1 MAVEAPVPTKTSPS
15 TARADGLPAVAPPVT
30 TRRALLGLG
39 LGNTLEWYDWM
50 IFGLLAALIGP
61 QFFPGDDPVASTL
74 SALAVFAVGFAVR
87 PLGGVLLGTVAD
99 RIGRRRVMLWSVGAM
114 AVTTLVV
121 AVMPTYDTLGIWA
134 GIVLLVCRLVQGAST
149 GIEAP
154 LSTAYAVELSPEGRE
169 GRAAG
174 LMSFFVNLGIL
185 LASLVS
191 FISSLALGADAML
204 EWGWRIPFA
213 FGAVL
218 GLVVVWLR
226 RALPES
232 LTEEDKSEAA
242 TEGNTIWGGV
252 GKHWLGLLAIIFVV
266 GAAQAF
272 NYAWNVGLPSLAR
285 GSFAENPTKVFAI
298 TTGLALV
305 LLIGSPITGRLADKY
320 SLSKTFVITR
330 LLAIPTIFLMLVY
343 TKPGLLG
350 FAGVL
355 LGGSIVLVLNM
366 TLYNLVA
373 TSLMP
378 KYCRATGVAL
388 GYGIA
393 VAVFGGTASY
403 LIVWLQSQGLD
414 WVFPVY
420 VAVLSLISVVLYLAA
435 RRSSGTFCGK

>member
-1 MAVEAPVPTKTSPS
+1 MSVEAPVPTQSSAPV
-15 TARADGLPAVAPPVT
+15 AADGLPAVAPPVE
-30 TRRALLGLG
+30 RRAMLGLG

-61 QFFPGDDPVASTL
+61 QFFPGDDPVAATL
-74 SALAVFAVGFAVR
+74 SALAVFAVGFAMR
-87 PLGGVLLGTVAD
+87 PLGGVLLGNVAD
-99 RIGRRRVMLWSVGAM
+99 KIGRRQVMLWSIGTM
-114 AVTTLVV
+114 AATTLVI
-121 AVMPTYDTLGIWA
+121 ALLPTYKSIGVWA
-134 GIVLLVCRLVQGAST
+134 GVVLLVCRLVQGAST

-154 LSTAYAVELSPEGRE
+154 LSTAYAVELSPAGRE

-174 LMSFFVNLGIL
+174 LMSFYVNLGIL

-191 FISSLALGADAML
+191 FVSSLSLGTDAML
-204 EWGWRIPFA
+204 EWGWRIPFF
-213 FGAVL
+213 FGAAL
-218 GLVVVWLR
+218 GLIVVWLR

-232 LTEEDKSEAA
+232 LTEEDKLTARE
-242 TEGNTIWGGV
+242 EGKTIWGGI
-252 GKHWLGLLAIIFVV
+252 GKHWLGLVAIIFVV
-266 GAAQAF
+266 GAAQAY

-285 GSFAENPTKVFAI
+285 GAFGENPTKVFAI
-298 TTGLALV
+298 TTALALV

-330 LLAIPTIFLMLVY
+330 LLAIPTVFLMLLYV
-343 TKPGLLG
+343 KPGIFG

-355 LGGSIVLVLNM
+355 LGGSVVLVLNM
-366 TLYNLVA
+366 TLYNVVS

-403 LIVWLQSQGLD
+403 LLVWLQSKGLD

-420 VAVLSLISVVLYLAA
+420 VAVLSAISVVAYLAA
-435 RRSSGTFCGK
+435 RRSSGTFAGK

>member
-1 MAVEAPVPTKTSPS
+1 MAVEAPLPTQAPSPV
-15 TARADGLPAVAPPVT
+15 AADGLPAVAPPAD
-30 TRRALLGLG
+30 RRAMLGLG

-61 QFFPGDDPVASTL
+61 QFFPSSTPVGATL
-74 SALAVFAVGFAVR
+74 SALAVFGVGFAMR

-99 RIGRRRVMLWSVGAM
+99 RIGRRQVMLWSIGTM
-114 AVTTLVV
+114 AVTTLAI
-121 AVMPTYDTLGIWA
+121 AVLPTYKTIGVWA
-134 GIVLLVCRLVQGAST
+134 GVVLLVCRLVQGAST

-154 LSTAYAVELSPEGRE
+154 LSTSYAVELSPAGRE

-174 LMSFFVNLGIL
+174 LMSFYVNLGIL

-191 FISSLALGADAML
+191 FVSSLTLGTDAML
-204 EWGWRIPFA
+204 AWGWRIPFI
-213 FGAVL
+213 FGAAL

-232 LTEEDKSEAA
+232 LTEEEKTTARE
-242 TEGNTIWGGV
+242 TGTTIWGGV

-266 GAAQAF
+266 GAAQAY

-285 GSFAENPTKVFAI
+285 GAFGENPTKVFAI
-298 TTGLALV
+298 TTALALV
-305 LLIGSPITGRLADKY
+305 LLIGSPITGRLADRY
-320 SLSKTFVITR
+320 RLSKTFVITR
-330 LLAIPTIFLMLVY
+330 LLAIPTIFLMLLYV
-343 TKPGLLG
+343 KPGIVG

-355 LGGSIVLVLNM
+355 LGGSVVLVLNM
-366 TLYNLVA
+366 TLYNVIA

-388 GYGIA
+388 GYGVA

-403 LIVWLQSQGLD
+403 LLVWLQSNGLN

-420 VAVLSLISVVLYLAA
+420 VAVLSAISVVLYLAA
-435 RRSSGTFCGK
+435 RRSSGTFCGE

>member
-1 MAVEAPVPTKTSPS
+1 MAVEAPMQSATTTTP
-15 TARADGLPAVAPPVT
+15 ADGLPAVAPPT

-61 QFFPGDDPVASTL
+61 QFFPGGDPVASTL
-74 SALAVFAVGFAVR
+74 SALAVFAVGFAIR

-99 RIGRRRVMLWSVGAM
+99 KIGRRRVMLWSVGAM
-114 AVTTLVV
+114 AATTLVI
-121 AVMPTYDTLGIWA
+121 AVLPTYESIGIWA

-191 FISSLALGADAML
+191 FLSSLALGTDAML

-213 FGAVL
+213 FGAALGVL
-218 GLVVVWLR
+218 VIWLR

-242 TEGNTIWGGV
+242 TQGNTIWGGI
-252 GKHWLGLLAIIFVV
+252 GKHWLGLAAIIAVV
-266 GAAQAF
+266 GAAQAY

-285 GSFAENPTKVFAI
+285 GTFGEDPTLVFAI
-298 TTGLALV
+298 TTGLAVV
-305 LLIGSPITGRLADKY
+305 LLIGSPLTGALADKY
-320 SLSKTFVITR
+320 SLSKTFLVTR
-330 LLAIPTIFLMLVY
+330 LLAIPSVFLMLLY
-343 TKPGLLG
+343 TEPGILG
-350 FAGVL
+350 FAAVL
-355 LGGSIVLVLNM
+355 LGGSVVLVLNM
-366 TLYNLVA
+366 TLYNVIA

-403 LIVWLQSQGLD
+403 LLVWLQSEGLD

-420 VAVLSLISVVLYLAA
+420 VAVLSAISVVVYLAA

>member
-1 MAVEAPVPTKTSPS
+1 MSVEAPVPTKPESVLI
-15 TARADGLPAVAPPVT
+15 DGLPAVAPPAA

-61 QFFPGDDPVASTL
+61 QFFPSTDPVAATL

-99 RIGRRRVMLWSVGAM
+99 RIGRRRVMLWSIGAM
-114 AVTTLVV
+114 AATTLVI
-121 AVMPTYDTLGIWA
+121 ALLPTYESIGVWA
-134 GIVLLVCRLVQGAST
+134 GVVLLVCRLIQGAST

-154 LSTAYAVELSPEGRE
+154 LSTAYAVELSPEGKE

-191 FISSLALGADAML
+191 FLSSLALGTEAML
-204 EWGWRIPFA
+204 EWGWRIPFI
-213 FGAVL
+213 FGAAL
-218 GLVVVWLR
+218 GVVVVWLR

-242 TEGNTIWGGV
+242 TEGNTIWGGI
-252 GKHWLGLLAIIFVV
+252 GKHWLGLVAIIFVV
-266 GAAQAF
+266 GAAQAY

-285 GSFAENPTKVFAI
+285 GAFGEDPTMVFAI
-298 TTGLALV
+298 TTGLAVV
-305 LLIGSPITGRLADKY
+305 LLIGSPLTGALADRY
-320 SLSKTFVITR
+320 SLSKTFMITR
-330 LLAIPTIFLMLVY
+330 LLAIPSIFLRLLY
-343 TKPGLLG
+343 TEPGILG
-350 FAGVL
+350 FAAVI
-355 LGGSIVLVLNM
+355 LGGSVVLVLNM
-366 TLYNLVA
+366 TLYNVVA

-403 LIVWLQSQGLD
+403 LLVWLQSQGLD

-420 VAVLSLISVVLYLAA
+420 VAVLSVISVVAYLAA

>member
-1 MAVEAPVPTKTSPS
+1 MSVEAPVPTKPQSVLI
-15 TARADGLPAVAPPVT
+15 DGLPAVAPPAA

-61 QFFPGDDPVASTL
+61 QFFPSTDPVAATL

-99 RIGRRRVMLWSVGAM
+99 RIGRRRVMLWSIGAM
-114 AVTTLVV
+114 AATTLVI
-121 AVMPTYDTLGIWA
+121 ALLPTYESIGVWA
-134 GIVLLVCRLVQGAST
+134 GFVLLLCRLIQGAST

-154 LSTAYAVELSPEGRE
+154 LSTSYAVELSPEGKE

-191 FISSLALGADAML
+191 FISSLALGTDAML
-204 EWGWRIPFA
+204 EWGWRIPFV
-213 FGAVL
+213 FGAAL
-218 GLVVVWLR
+218 GVVVVWLR

-242 TEGNTIWGGV
+242 AEGNTIWGGI
-252 GKHWLGLLAIIFVV
+252 GKHWLGLVAIIAVV
-266 GAAQAF
+266 GAAQAY

-285 GSFAENPTKVFAI
+285 GTFGEDPTKVFAI
-298 TTGLALV
+298 TTGLAVV

-330 LLAIPTIFLMLVY
+330 LLAIPTIFLMLLY
-343 TKPGLLG
+343 TKPGILG
-350 FAGVL
+350 FAGVI
-355 LGGSIVLVLNM
+355 LGGSVVLVLNM
-366 TLYNLVA
+366 TLYNVVA

-403 LIVWLQSQGLD
+403 LLVWLQSHGLD

-420 VAVLSLISVVLYLAA
+420 VAVLSAISVVAYLAA

>member
-1 MAVEAPVPTKTSPS
+1 MAVEAPVPTHT
-15 TARADGLPAVAPPVT
+15 APPTTVDGHPAPPIT

-61 QFFPGDDPVASTL
+61 QFFPSADPVAATL

-99 RIGRRRVMLWSVGAM
+99 RIGRRRVMLFSVSVM
-114 AVTTLVV
+114 AVTTLVI
-121 AVMPTYDTLGIWA
+121 ALLPTYSSIGVWA
-134 GIVLLVCRLVQGAST
+134 GVILLVCRLVQGAST

-154 LSTAYAVELSPEGRE
+154 LSTSYAVELSPEGRE

-174 LMSFFVNLGIL
+174 LMSFYVNLGIL

-191 FISSLALGADAML
+191 FLSSLALGADAML
-204 EWGWRIPFA
+204 AWGWRIPFA
-213 FGAVL
+213 FGALL
-218 GLVVVWLR
+218 GIVVFWLR

-232 LTEEDKSEAA
+232 LTEEDKTEAA
-242 TEGNTIWGGV
+242 EQGNTIWGGI

-266 GAAQAF
+266 GATQAF

-285 GSFAENPTKVFAI
+285 GSFAEDPTKVFAI

-305 LLIGSPITGRLADKY
+305 LLIGSPITGRLADRY

-343 TKPGLLG
+343 TKPGILG

-355 LGGSIVLVLNM
+355 LGGSVVLVLNM

-393 VAVFGGTASY
+393 VALFGGTASY
-403 LIVWLQSQGLD
+403 LIVWLQSEGLD

-420 VAVLSLISVVLYLAA
+420 VAVLSAISVVLYLVA

>member
-1 MAVEAPVPTKTSPS
+1 MAVEAPVPTKT
-15 TARADGLPAVAPPVT
+15 APPTVDGRHPAPPIT

-61 QFFPGDDPVASTL
+61 QFFPSTDPVAATL

-99 RIGRRRVMLWSVGAM
+99 RIGRRRVMLFSVGSM
-114 AVTTLVV
+114 AVTTLVI
-121 AVMPTYDTLGIWA
+121 ALLPTYSSIGVWA
-134 GIVLLVCRLVQGAST
+134 GVILLVCRLVQGAST

-154 LSTAYAVELSPEGRE
+154 LSTSYAVELSPEGRS

-174 LMSFFVNLGIL
+174 LMSFYVNLGIL

-191 FISSLALGADAML
+191 FLSSLAIGADAML
-204 EWGWRIPFA
+204 DWGWRIPFI
-213 FGAVL
+213 FGAAL
-218 GLVVVWLR
+218 GLVVFWLR

-242 TEGNTIWGGV
+242 AAGNTIWGGI

-285 GSFAENPTKVFAI
+285 GSFGENPTKVFAV

-350 FAGVL
+350 FAAVL
-355 LGGSIVLVLNM
+355 LGGSVVLVLNM

-403 LIVWLQSQGLD
+403 LIVWLQSAGLD

-420 VAVLSLISVVLYLAA
+420 VAVLSAISVVLYLAA
-435 RRSSGTFCGK
+435 RRSSGSFVGK

>member
-1 MAVEAPVPTKTSPS
+1 MAVEAPMQAAPT
-15 TARADGLPAVAPPVT
+15 TARADGLPAVAPPAA

-61 QFFPGDDPVASTL
+61 QFFPSDDPVAATL
-74 SALAVFAVGFAVR
+74 SALAVFAVGFAIR
-87 PLGGVLLGTVAD
+87 PLGGVLLGTIAD
-99 RIGRRRVMLWSVGAM
+99 RFGRRRVMLWSIGAM
-114 AVTTLVV
+114 AATTLVI
-121 AVMPTYDTLGIWA
+121 ALLPTYESIGVWA
-134 GIVLLVCRLVQGAST
+134 GVILLICRLVQGAST

-154 LSTAYAVELSPEGRE
+154 LSTSYAVELSPPGKE

-191 FISSLALGADAML
+191 FLSSLALGTDAML
-204 EWGWRIPFA
+204 EWGWRIPFL
-213 FGAVL
+213 FGAAL
-218 GLVVVWLR
+218 GIVVVWLR

-242 TEGNTIWGGV
+242 TQGNTIWGGV
-252 GKHWLGLLAIIFVV
+252 GKHWLGLVAIIFVV
-266 GAAQAF
+266 GAAQAY

-285 GSFAENPTKVFAI
+285 GSFGEDPTLVFAI
-298 TTGLALV
+298 TTGLAVV
-305 LLIGSPITGRLADKY
+305 LLIGSPLTGALADKY

-330 LLAIPTIFLMLVY
+330 LMVIPTIFLMLLY
-343 TKPGLLG
+343 TEPGILG
-350 FAGVL
+350 FAGVI
-355 LGGSIVLVLNM
+355 LGGSVVLVLNM
-366 TLYNLVA
+366 TLYNVIA

-403 LIVWLQSQGLD
+403 LLVWLQSKGLD

-420 VAVLSLISVVLYLAA
+420 VAVLSLISVVAYLAA

>member
-1 MAVEAPVPTKTSPS
+1 MAVEAPLPTK
-15 TARADGLPAVAPPVT
+15 VAPPTVHADGRTAPPIT

-61 QFFPGDDPVASTL
+61 RFFPSTDPVGATL

-99 RIGRRRVMLWSVGAM
+99 RIGRRRVMLFSVGSM
-114 AVTTLVV
+114 AVTTLVI
-121 AVMPTYDTLGIWA
+121 ALLPTYSSIGVWA
-134 GIVLLVCRLVQGAST
+134 GVILLVCRLVQGAST

-154 LSTAYAVELSPEGRE
+154 LSTSYAVELSPEGRE

-174 LMSFFVNLGIL
+174 LMSFYVNLGIL

-191 FISSLALGADAML
+191 FLSSLAIGADAML
-204 EWGWRIPFA
+204 AWGWRIPFV
-213 FGAVL
+213 FGALL
-218 GLVVVWLR
+218 GIVVFWLR

-232 LTEEDKSEAA
+232 LTEEDKTEAA
-242 TEGNTIWGGV
+242 TQGNTIWGGI

-266 GAAQAF
+266 GATQAF

-285 GSFAENPTKVFAI
+285 GAFGENPTKVFAI
-298 TTGLALV
+298 TTALALV

-355 LGGSIVLVLNM
+355 LGGSVVLVLNM

-393 VAVFGGTASY
+393 VALFGGTASY
-403 LIVWLQSQGLD
+403 LIVWLQSAGLD

-420 VAVLSLISVVLYLAA
+420 VAALSAISVVLYLAA

>member
-1 MAVEAPVPTKTSPS
+1 MSVETPVPTKPETVLI
-15 TARADGLPAVAPPVT
+15 DGLPAVAPPIT
-30 TRRALLGLG
+30 TRKALLGLG

-61 QFFPGDDPVASTL
+61 QFFPGDDPVAATL
-74 SALAVFAVGFAVR
+74 SALAVFAVGFAIR

-99 RIGRRRVMLWSVGAM
+99 RIGRRRVMLWSIGAM
-114 AVTTLVV
+114 AATTLVI
-121 AVMPTYDTLGIWA
+121 ALLPTYETIGVWA
-134 GIVLLVCRLVQGAST
+134 GVVLLICRLIQGAST

-154 LSTAYAVELSPEGRE
+154 LSTAYAVELSPEGKE

-191 FISSLALGADAML
+191 FLASLTLGTEAML
-204 EWGWRIPFA
+204 EWGWRIPFI
-213 FGAVL
+213 FGAAL
-218 GLVVVWLR
+218 GVVVVWLR

-242 TEGNTIWGGV
+242 TQGNTIWGGI
-252 GKHWLGLLAIIFVV
+252 GKHWLGLVAIIFVV
-266 GAAQAF
+266 GAAQAY

-285 GSFAENPTKVFAI
+285 GAFGEDPTMVFAI
-298 TTGLALV
+298 TTGLAVV
-305 LLIGSPITGRLADKY
+305 LLIGSPLTGALADKY
-320 SLSKTFVITR
+320 SLSKTFMITR
-330 LLAIPTIFLMLVY
+330 LLAIPSIFLMLLY
-343 TKPGLLG
+343 TKPGILG
-350 FAGVL
+350 FAAVI
-355 LGGSIVLVLNM
+355 LGGSVVLVLNM
-366 TLYNLVA
+366 TLYNVVA

-403 LIVWLQSQGLD
+403 LLVWLQSLGLD

-420 VAVLSLISVVLYLAA
+420 VAVLSAISLVAYVAA